1 MKIERVYDPK
11 SSEKYLSLTLK
22 EEFAVQDEFKEDSE
36 LLEDLF
42 KILPLTIDTN
52 FDQSKRVINCQFD
65 TQTDLAMAQ
74 KILGLIFVSGQDS
87 EQTVRPQRQTPGTL
101 QRLLQVIWCRNRTA
115 SADTADMNSTVGKD
129 TPVKRCQ
136 QEQATQVF
144 STKKSSAIVFTQ
156 VIDRVKDAIQAID
169 GYQRD
174 SELNEDE
181 IDAALE

>member
-65 TQTDLAMAQ
+65 TQTDLAMA
-74 KILGLIFVSGQDS
+74 
-87 EQTVRPQRQTPGTL
+87 
-101 QRLLQVIWCRNRTA
+101 
-115 SADTADMNSTVGKD
+115 
-129 TPVKRCQ
+129 
-136 QEQATQVF
+136 
-144 STKKSSAIVFTQ
+144 
-156 VIDRVKDAIQAID
+156 
-169 GYQRD
+169 
-174 SELNEDE
+174 
-181 IDAALE
+181 